1 MATLHHTLDRA
12 SLDRLESLYSAY
24 ESLQVL
30 SLSSA
35 ESSHVARVLLVLNDA
50 FLQSL
55 EIASPKPSGIRLVE

>member
-1 MATLHHTLDRA
+1 MATSHHTLDRA
-12 SLDRLESLYSAY
+12 SFDRLESLYSAY

-35 ESSHVARVLLVLNDA
+35 ESSHVGKVLLVLNDA

-55 EIASPKPSGIRLVE
+55 DMASPKSYGVRLVE